1 MAIKPVEILI
11 TAKDKASSVFGS
23 LKATAIGAGIAIA
36 GYFGIKAFAGAIEG
50 AAALEAKLSE
60 VKGVAGATAEE
71 MQRLRKAAEEAG
83 SSPEFAATAE
93 EAAGALAD
101 LARAGLSADKA
112 IAALPPSLQLAQ
124 AGQIELGESSTI
136 LTRVMAGFNMEA
148 EQSGRIADVLAKG
161 ADSSNTSVRGL
172 GDALS
177 YAAPTA
183 VSLGLSLE
191 TTVALIGKFADAGI
205 DASRAGTALNA
216 ILSQFS
222 DPASKFRGELAAMGI
237 VTNDF
242 EDALRQLAASGPAGQ
257 KAVLAVGMEAGPA
270 LRALLNQGIGALD
283 ELKAKLD
290 DSNGSAAAM
299 AATMADNLTGSMR
312 GMASVWDTVKNALAT
327 PVLPVLKDGIQQL
340 TASLR
345 EAVSNGTIGK
355 FGDAIAKGFQAA
367 LTWARAFIS
376 EVDFDALAAKAS
388 SAADQVGT
396 AFDKLATYATNT
408 GNTVKLI
415 WGVMSAGANTVL
427 ALVYT
432 VGEAFAGVASNIQSG
447 IALMLDGLSKVT
459 FGDVSASFKAAADD
473 MRLSAD
479 ATWESSKALGEKA
492 TETMGQ
498 IADGAQLAREGW
510 AGLTEASSEAAA
522 QAATSQAVFQTVA
535 ETMKE
540 VGGDATAMGQKA
552 KAAAILQTEAARQTR
567 VEVEALKREYEAALQ
582 AGDVQTALGK
592 LQQMQ
597 DKLRQTSDQAQTTGQ
612 DVANAFERMGIQ
624 TKASLTQ
631 AAENAKRDFDL
642 IKTSGQA
649 TADGLQQAFQR
660 YAEAAIAANGGVA
673 TASVQAEAGMRGL
686 EIVTDATGKSI
697 VRAMNDAKTA
707 TEGAGNAA
715 NGAAG
720 GYRNMAGAAAEAAE
734 AERRLAEINSRY
746 ARPGEGSQQRGNERN
761 YDPGRGS
768 PYARPGDKAPVNG
781 NGQTQAEFQ
790 RAERLQGQNAVDN
803 TLAFRLRDKLD
814 AGTLGPEDAADIQAV
829 IAALDQNAQV
839 DRSVD
844 KMNPG
849 GFSLEGMA
857 DRREWAAVRT
867 QLAQALTKTSVG
879 RTVLFKLDTGSGTE
893 DINTDEAGARALVR
907 GLSKAARR
915 AGR

>member
-11 TAKDKASSVFGS
+11 TAKDKASAVFGS

-36 GYFGIKAFAGAIEG
+36 GYFGIRAFAGAVEG
-50 AAALEAKLSE
+50 AAELEAKLSE
-60 VKGVAGATAEE
+60 VKAVAGATADE
-71 MQRLRKAAEEAG
+71 MALMRKAAED
-83 SSPEFAATAE
+83 
-93 EAAGALAD
+93 AGASTKFTATESAEALGN
-101 LARAGLSADKA
+101 LARAGLSVNES
-112 IAALPPSLQLAQ
+112 IGALPATLQLAQ
-124 AGQIELGESSTI
+124 VGKIALGEAAEI
-136 LTRVMAGFNMEA
+136 VTRTLAGFSLQVSDSA
-148 EQSGRIADVLAKG
+148 RVADVLAKG
-161 ADSSNTSVRGL
+161 ADASNTSVLGL
-172 GDALS
+172 AQGLS

-183 VSLGLSLE
+183 KALNLPLE
-191 TTVALIGKFADAGI
+191 TTVALLGKFADGGI
-205 DASRAGTALNA
+205 DASRGGTALNA
-216 ILSQFS
+216 ILSQFL
-222 DPASKFRGELAAMGI
+222 DPASKFRAELAAMGI
-237 VTNDF
+237 TTNDF
-242 EDALRQLAASGPAGQ
+242 EKALRQLAAAGPAGQ
-257 KAVLAVGMEAGPA
+257 KAILAVGTEAGPA
-270 LRALLNQGIGALD
+270 LRSLLNQGIGAFD
-283 ELKAKLD
+283 ELKTKLD
-290 DSNGSAAAM
+290 DAAGSAAAT
-299 AATMADNLTGSMR
+299 AAEMGNNLTGSMR

-367 LTWARAFIS
+367 LTWARAFIA
-376 EVDFDALAAKAS
+376 EVDFDAMAAKAS

-479 ATWESSKALGEKA
+479 ATWESSKALGDKA

-522 QAATSQAVFQTVA
+522 QAATSQAAFQSVA
-535 ETMKE
+535 ETLKE
-540 VGGDATAMGQKA
+540 VGGDAEATGQKA

-567 VEVEALKREYEAALQ
+567 TEVEALKREYETALQ

-612 DVANAFERMGIQ
+612 DVANAFERMGVQ
-624 TKASLTQ
+624 TKGALKQ

-642 IKTSGQA
+642 IKGSGQA

-715 NGAAG
+715 HGAAA
-720 GYRNMAGAAAEAAE
+720 GYRSMNREATAAAEAARK
-734 AERRLAEINSRY
+734 ANAAKY
-746 ARPGEGSQQRGNERN
+746 
-761 YDPGRGS
+761 GS
-768 PYARPGDKAPVNG
+768 PLGDDKFSAPKGGSVTG
-781 NGQTQAEFQ
+781 NTRE
-790 RAERLQGQNAVDN
+790 ERLQGQNAVDN
-803 TLAFRLRDKLD
+803 TLAFRLRDKLQ

-867 QLAQALTKTSVG
+867 QLAQALTKSSVG